1 MINIRDKNEEVIR
14 MKLTDF
20 FIRLFIIAGIWLEI
34 FLSFSA
40 DDLKIKALMISFA
53 LMILGEYLE
62 YIIKDKD

>member
-1 MINIRDKNEEVIR
+1 
-14 MKLTDF
+14 MKTKDL

-53 LMILGEYLE
+53 LMILGEYIE
-62 YIIKDKD
+62 YIIKR

>member
-1 MINIRDKNEEVIR
+1 
-14 MKLTDF
+14 MKMKDL
-20 FIRLFIIAGIWLEI
+20 FIRLFVIVGIWLEI

-62 YIIKDKD
+62 YIIKYKE